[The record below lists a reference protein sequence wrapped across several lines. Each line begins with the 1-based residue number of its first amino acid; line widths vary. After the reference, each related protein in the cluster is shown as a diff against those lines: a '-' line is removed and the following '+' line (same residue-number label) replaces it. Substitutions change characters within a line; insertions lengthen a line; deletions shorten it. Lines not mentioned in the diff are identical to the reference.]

1 MEILEQ
7 YGTKI
12 NLPIKVAVDGTT
24 VYGSSGTGNALATQ
38 VDFSTYVVAGNVI
51 KVLNN
56 YGLGFVQTV
65 DSATKLTLTNSD
77 LVDSPSYSDGTV
89 SVNNGSTTVTG
100 SGTSFLDLSAGDLIE
115 IDSVSAVEIASITS
129 DTELVLTS
137 SWAAA
142 NKSGVTYKA
151 YNVESFTISRTR
163 TPSLGLILNHDR
175 ALDYN
180 QLINYNWTRIETAIL
195 TKSGNYIPIQ
205 ANESIAVDDC
215 LHIIGKSGN
224 YYVVEKALCTSTAK
238 LPCAGFSVTVLS
250 LNDKGYMNIGSWMTG
265 VGTTSYAYVQLCV
278 GDDSKPTWLGQSNYP
293 SSGEYR
299 NVFGEGRGSGTI
311 QFRFNPI
318 YDMLP

>member
-7 YGTKI
+7 YGTKVS
-12 NLPIKVAVDGTT
+12 LPIKAAVDGSIL
-24 VYGSSGTGNALATQ
+24 YASSGLGLSTATQ
-38 VDFSTYVVAGNVI
+38 PAFTTYISAGNVVKI
-51 KVLNN
+51 LNK
-56 YGLGFVQTV
+56 YGLGFVSSV
-65 DSATKLTLTNSD
+65 DSDTKLTMSNSD
-77 LVDSPSYSDGTV
+77 IEDSTQYTDGTV
-89 SVNNGSTTVTG
+89 SIDNGDTVVTG
-100 SGTSFLDLSAGDLIE
+100 SGTEFTYLSAGDLIS
-115 IDSVSAVEIASITS
+115 IDSEDAVEIKQINS
-129 DTELVLTS
+129 DTELVLVNEWSAVT
-137 SWAAA
+137 
-142 NKSGVTYKA
+142 KSGDSYIA
-151 YNVESFTISRTR
+151 YNVESFIITRTR

-180 QLINYNWTRIETAIL
+180 HLINYNWLRLESMML
-195 TKSGNYIPIQ
+195 SKSGIYVPIQ

-215 LHIIGKSGN
+215 LHIIGKTGN

-238 LPCAGFSVTVLS
+238 LPCAGFSITALS

-265 VGTTSYAYVQLCV
+265 VGTVNYAYTQLCV